1 MKVKMTIVRII
12 KALLKSK
19 IIYNFE
25 LIYRHDL
32 VSGIT
37 SLSMFLLKTPTNLR
51 LAGLAKYL
59 VLEKGFVFIRKFI
72 F

>member
-25 LIYRHDL
+25 LIYRHGL

-37 SLSMFLLKTPTNLR
+37 SLSMFLLKRPASLL

-59 VLEKGFVFIRKFI
+59 VF
-72 F
+72 